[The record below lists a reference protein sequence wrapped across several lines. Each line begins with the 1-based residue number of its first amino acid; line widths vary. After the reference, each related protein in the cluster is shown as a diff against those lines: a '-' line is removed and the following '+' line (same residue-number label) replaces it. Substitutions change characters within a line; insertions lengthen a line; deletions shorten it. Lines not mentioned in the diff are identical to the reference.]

1 MSTGSPPRRRW
12 LDSAAWLRSRPAAAT
27 PPATAYTAAVT
38 ATPTARFTSSSSTDS
53 DGMNPPSATSTGE
66 HRKARPKRR
75 LSAASNEQSSVSS
88 IGPSRLTS
96 THNRYLTLHRS
107 IHTVPYP
114 VGPTHPSNLKCLC
127 RFHHLLKTFWNGAS
141 GWRDRQLP
149 DGTVEWTSPTGHT
162 YTTYPGSKH
171 LFPQLCEPTAT
182 LWPGEP
188 PVAESTGERGA
199 MMPRRRHTR
208 AH

>member
-1 MSTGSPPRRRW
+1 MSTGSPPKRRW
-12 LDSAAWLRSRPAAAT
+12 LDSAAWLRSRPAAVT
-27 PPATAYTAAVT
+27 PPVTAYTAAVT

-114 VGPTHPSNLKCLC
+114 VGPTHPVEPQVSVPFSPFTENLLE
-127 RFHHLLKTFWNGAS
+127 RRQRLAGPTTS
-141 GWRDRQLP
+141 RRDRRV
-149 DGTVEWTSPTGHT
+149 D
-162 YTTYPGSKH
+162 
-171 LFPQLCEPTAT
+171 
-182 LWPGEP
+182 
-188 PVAESTGERGA
+188 
-199 MMPRRRHTR
+199 
-208 AH
+208 